1 MSNIVSGN
9 NKRIA
14 KNTLALYVRMLFLMA
29 INLYTSRI
37 VLSILGITDYGIY
50 NVVGGF
56 VALFTMVSGTMATA
70 TQRFLSFEI
79 GKGTPEN
86 ITRLFST
93 SIMIHLILGGIII
106 VIAETIG
113 LWFLNYKMVFPLD
126 RYYAAN
132 WVFQF
137 SVLTLV
143 INVLS
148 VPYNASIIAY
158 ERMKAFAFL
167 GILEAIAKLLIVYLI
182 AFSPYDRLIIYAF
195 LLMIVAISIRAI
207 YGIYVSRNF
216 HYCRFCWTMDK
227 EYRQRLL
234 SFISYNFIGSI
245 SGIAKTQGIN
255 VVLNL
260 FFGATVNAARGI
272 AVQVLHAVS
281 GFVSNFQLAMNPQ
294 IVKLYAAG
302 NKEEMYNLMCRGCK
316 FSYLLMLMLS
326 LPIAIEA
333 PYILNLWLV
342 EVPEY
347 TVVFVQLTLAITLVD
362 SLSQPMVTALL
373 ATGNV
378 KRYQLINGTYL
389 MMTVPVVY
397 IVMEMGYGPV
407 MAFVVSLMFSIVGHF
422 TRLVLISLAVGF
434 SVRNYINRVTIR
446 IFLAT
451 ILSLM
456 IPCIF
461 QYGKGTGF
469 LWFLG
474 DCVICVSSVTVF
486 AYLAALSKE
495 EKKYLNL
502 KISKICNRN
511 YSAIPQ

>member
-1 MSNIVSGN
+1 MHNTSFN
-9 NKRIA
+9 NKRLA
-14 KNTLALYVRMLFLMA
+14 KNTLVLYVRMLFLMA
-29 INLYTSRI
+29 INLYTSRL
-37 VLSILGITDYGIY
+37 VLATLGITDYGIY

-79 GKGTPEN
+79 GKGTQEN

-93 SIMIHLILGGIII
+93 SIMIHFILGGIII

-113 LWFLNYKMVFPLD
+113 LWFLNNEMVFPPD

-182 AFSPYDRLIIYAF
+182 AFSPFDRLIVYAF
-195 LLMIVAISIRAI
+195 LLMIVAICIRAI

-216 HYCRFCWTMDK
+216 QYCRFNWTMDG
-227 EYRQRLL
+227 EYRRRLL
-234 SFISYNFIGSI
+234 SFISYNFIGSV

-260 FFGATVNAARGI
+260 FFGAAVNAARGI

-294 IVKLYAAG
+294 IVKLYASG

-326 LPIAIEA
+326 LPIAMEA

-347 TVVFVQLTLAITLVD
+347 TVVFVRLTLAITLVD

-378 KRYQLINGTYL
+378 KRYQLINGTYF

-397 IVMEMGYGPV
+397 IVMKMGYGPV
-407 MAFVVSLMFSIVGHF
+407 MAFVVSLLFSIVGHF
-422 TRLVLISLAVGF
+422 TRLVLISMAVGF
-434 SVRNYINRVTIR
+434 SIKDYINRVTIR
-446 IFLAT
+446 VFIAT
-451 ILSLM
+451 MLSLL

-461 QYGKGTGF
+461 LYGKGKDF

-474 DCVICVSSVTVF
+474 DCAISVSSVIIF
-486 AYLAALSKE
+486 SYLIALSNE
-495 EKKYLNL
+495 ERCLL
-502 KISKICNRN
+502 KQKICKIINRN
-511 YSAIPQ
+511 IS

>member
-1 MSNIVSGN
+1 MGDKSSTNR
-9 NKRIA
+9 RIA
-14 KNTLALYVRMLFLMA
+14 KNTLVLYVRMLFILA
-29 INLYTSRI
+29 INFYTSRL
-37 VLSILGITDYGIY
+37 VLATLGITDYGIY

-56 VALFTMVSGTMATA
+56 VVLFTMISGTMATA

-79 GKGTPEN
+79 GKGTQEN

-93 SIMIHLILGGIII
+93 SVMIHLILSGIII
-106 VIAETIG
+106 IIAETIG
-113 LWFLNYKMVFPLD
+113 LWFLNYKMVFPPD

-158 ERMKAFAFL
+158 EKMKAFAFIS
-167 GILEAIAKLLIVYLI
+167 ILEAISKLLIVYLI
-182 AFSPYDRLIIYAF
+182 AFSHFDRLILYAF
-195 LLMIVAISIRAI
+195 LLMMVAISIRVI
-207 YGIYVSRNF
+207 YGIYVGRNF
-216 HYCRFCWTMDK
+216 QYCRFNWTMDR
-227 EYRQRLL
+227 EYRQKLI

-245 SGIAKTQGIN
+245 SAIAKTQGIN

-260 FFGATVNAARGI
+260 FFGAVVNAARGI
-272 AVQVLHAVS
+272 AVLVLNAVS

-294 IVKLYAAG
+294 IVKLYASG
-302 NKEEMYNLMCRGCK
+302 NKKDMYNLMCLGCK

-326 LPIAIEA
+326 LPIAMEA

-347 TVVFVQLTLAITLVD
+347 TVAFVRLTLAITLVD

-378 KRYQLINGTYL
+378 KRYQLINGTFL
-389 MMTVPVVY
+389 MMIVPVVY
-397 IVMEMGYGPV
+397 IVMKMGYGPEF
-407 MAFVVSLMFSIVGHF
+407 AFVVSLLFSIVGHF
-422 TRLVLISLAVGF
+422 TRLILISMAVRF
-434 SVRNYINRVTIR
+434 SVKDYLNRVTIR
-446 IFLAT
+446 VFIAT
-451 ILSLM
+451 ILSLL

-461 QYGKGTGF
+461 QYGKETGF

-474 DCVICVSSVTVF
+474 DCVISIISVIVF

-495 EKKYLNL
+495 ERDFLRLRLNRFI
-502 KISKICNRN
+502 KHNNC
-511 YSAIPQ
+511 

>member
-1 MSNIVSGN
+1 MTNNTAN

-14 KNTLALYVRMLFLMA
+14 KNTLVLYVRMLFLMA
-29 INLYTSRI
+29 INLYTSRL
-37 VLSILGITDYGIY
+37 VLATLGITDYGIY

-56 VALFTMVSGTMATA
+56 VTLFTMVSGTMATA

-79 GKGTPEN
+79 GKGTQEN

-93 SIMIHLILGGIII
+93 SIMIHLILGVIII
-106 VIAETIG
+106 IIAETIG
-113 LWFLNYKMVFPLD
+113 LWFLNYKMVFPPE

-182 AFSPYDRLIIYAF
+182 AFSPYDRLIVYAF

-216 HYCRFCWTMDK
+216 QYCRFNWTMDR

-260 FFGATVNAARGI
+260 FFGAAVNAARGI

-294 IVKLYAAG
+294 IVKLYASG

-326 LPIAIEA
+326 LPIAMEA

-347 TVVFVQLTLAITLVD
+347 TVVFVRLTLAITLVD
-362 SLSQPMVTALL
+362 TLSQPMVTSLL

-378 KRYQLINGTYL
+378 KRYQLINGTYFL
-389 MMTVPVVY
+389 MTVPVIYV
-397 IVMEMGYGPV
+397 VLRLGYPPET
-407 MAFVVSLMFSIVGHF
+407 AFVASLMFSIGGHF
-422 TRLVLISLAVGF
+422 MRLYLISQAIGF
-434 SVRNYINRVTIR
+434 SIFDYINRVTLRVLLVSILSVL
-446 IFLAT
+446 IPCMIQPLKGENFACFLA
-451 ILSLM
+451 
-456 IPCIF
+456 
-461 QYGKGTGF
+461 
-469 LWFLG
+469 
-474 DCVICVSSVTVF
+474 DCVISFISVSIFS
-486 AYLAALSKE
+486 YLVALNRQE
-495 EKKYLNL
+495 QLIL
-502 KISKICNRN
+502 KTIVSNIVNRISNR
-511 YSAIPQ
+511 I

>member
-1 MSNIVSGN
+1 MSDTSAN

-14 KNTLALYVRMLFLMA
+14 KNTLVLYVRMLFLLA
-29 INLYTSRI
+29 INLYTSRL
-37 VLSILGITDYGIY
+37 VLATLGITDYGIY

-79 GKGTPEN
+79 GKGTQEN

-113 LWFLNYKMVFPLD
+113 LWFLNSKMVFPLD

-158 ERMKAFAFL
+158 EKMKAFAFL
-167 GILEAIAKLLIVYLI
+167 GILEALSKLLIVFLI
-182 AFSPYDRLIIYAF
+182 AFSPFDRLVFYAF

-207 YGIYVSRNF
+207 YGIYVSKNF
-216 HYCRFCWTMDK
+216 HYCRFKWKMDS
-227 EYRQRLL
+227 EYSRTLL

-260 FFGATVNAARGI
+260 FFGAAVNAARGI

-294 IVKLYAAG
+294 IVKLYASG
-302 NKEEMYNLMCRGCK
+302 NKEEMYSLMCRGCK

-326 LPIAIEA
+326 LPIAMEA

-347 TVVFVQLTLAITLVD
+347 TVVFVRLTLAITLVD

-378 KRYQLINGTYL
+378 KRYQLINGTYF

-397 IVMEMGYGPV
+397 IVLKIGYGPV
-407 MAFVVSLMFSIVGHF
+407 MAFVVSLLFSIVGHF
-422 TRLVLISLAVGF
+422 TRLILISMAVGF
-434 SVRNYINRVTIR
+434 SMKDYINRVTVRVFI
-446 IFLAT
+446 AT
-451 ILSLM
+451 ILSFL
-456 IPCIF
+456 IPYIF
-461 QYGKGTGF
+461 QYVKGIGM

-474 DCVICVSSVTVF
+474 DCAISVFSVIVI
-486 AYLAALSKE
+486 AYLVALSKE
-495 EKKYLNL
+495 ERYLL
-502 KISKICNRN
+502 KQKMYNVINR
-511 YSAIPQ
+511 